1 MDGMSEEETL
11 IAVELPVQLTD
22 DEEINDSDSSNNED
36 VNPFN
41 LKKCYVRLKRKGYIE
56 DALKRGCT
64 TFIIQKENRGRPRPK
79 PIC

>member
-11 IAVELPVQLTD
+11 IAVEPPVQLTD
-22 DEEINDSDSSNNED
+22 DEEINDSDSNNED
-36 VNPFN
+36 ANLFN

-56 DALKRGCT
+56 EALKRGCT
-64 TFIIQKENRGRPRPK
+64 TFIIQKENRGCPRPK